1 MNNQQIIDILNDTA
15 NSCFMNEWETKFVSD
30 VSSRYAKNKRLS
42 PAQRAILDKT
52 LNRINDVKSGNLV
65 IDTNFIAE
73 VNSLINSVGNSN
85 SYYQRILPSFKQQL
99 ESGKVLSENQLK
111 IVEQAKNFVSENT
124 AHKNDWSE
132 DKKQKFDIVC
142 EYYSGTPYY
151 SKVVKSWK
159 TEENY
164 IPNSDDYEKMV
175 NNKYSAKILNNWYEQ
190 PKFSNGQLVRVS
202 DKFSAYAC
210 RDAKI
215 PYQPQDK
222 NVVYCGFVVSSN
234 SGTPAPRKGGKMYK
248 ILMFGSTTPI
258 NIYESEL
265 RKHKI

>member
-15 NSCFMNEWETKFVSD
+15 NSCFMNEWETKFISD

-52 LNRINDVKSGNLV
+52 LNRINDVKNGNLV

-73 VNSLINSVGNSN
+73 VNNLISDIGDSN
-85 SYYQRILPSFKQQL
+85 QYYQKILPSFKQQL
-99 ESGKVLSENQLK
+99 ETGKILSENQLK
-111 IVEQAKNFVSENT
+111 IVEQAKTFVVQNT
-124 AHKNDWSE
+124 AHKIDWSE
-132 DKKQKFDIVC
+132 DKKEKFDIIC
-142 EYYSGTPYY
+142 KYYSGSPYF
-151 SKVVKSWK
+151 KRVVDLWK
-159 TEENY
+159 TQENY

-175 NNKYSAKILNNWYEQ
+175 NNKYSVKVLNNWYEQ
-190 PKFSNGQLVRVS
+190 PKFSNGQVVRIA
-202 DKFSAYAC
+202 DKFCSYAC

-215 PYQPQDK
+215 PYQREDP
-222 NVVYCGFVVSSN
+222 NTVYCGFVVSSN

-248 ILMFGSTTPI
+248 VLMFGSNNPI
-258 NIYESEL
+258 NVYESEL

>member
-52 LNRINDVKSGNLV
+52 LNRINDVKNGNLV

-73 VNSLINSVGNSN
+73 VNNLISDIGDTNQ
-85 SYYQRILPSFKQQL
+85 YYQKILPSFKQQL
-99 ESGKVLSENQLK
+99 ESGKTLTENQLK
-111 IVEQAKNFVSENT
+111 IVEQAKNFAVQNAS
-124 AHKNDWSE
+124 HKSDWSE
-132 DKKQKFDIVC
+132 DKKEKFDIVC
-142 EYYSGTPYY
+142 RYYSGSPYF
-151 SKVVKSWK
+151 KRVVDSWK

-164 IPNSDDYEKMV
+164 IPNSDDYDKMV
-175 NNKYSAKILNNWYEQ
+175 NNKYSVKVLNNWYEQ
-190 PKFSNGQLVRVS
+190 PKFSNGQVVRIT

-215 PYQPQDK
+215 PYQREDP
-222 NVVYCGFVVSSN
+222 NAVYCGFVVSSN

-248 ILMFGSTTPI
+248 ILMFGSNNPI
-258 NIYESEL
+258 NVYESEL